1 MYSLNLFKVTGMI
14 KVILIKLTKQTC
26 SKFYGYSMMFVVKEY
41 LKIWIF
47 KIHHSNLTLI
57 QILLDSYL

>member
-14 KVILIKLTKQTC
+14 KVVLIKLIKQTC
-26 SKFYGYSMMFVVKEY
+26 SKFYGYSIMFVVKEY

-47 KIHHSNLTLI
+47 KFTTVTLLLSN
-57 QILLDSYL
+57 YY